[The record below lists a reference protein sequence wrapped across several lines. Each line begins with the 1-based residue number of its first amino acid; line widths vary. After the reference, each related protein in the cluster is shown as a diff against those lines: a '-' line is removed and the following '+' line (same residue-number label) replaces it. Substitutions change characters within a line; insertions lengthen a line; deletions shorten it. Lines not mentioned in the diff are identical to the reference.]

1 MSPPTGTSVKIDDT
15 TRDRLKALAD
25 GAGLS
30 MKDYLARLAEEKEHG
45 KLLDTATAV
54 FRRIIEPGILDRF
67 DADFGGLP
75 PVTHETPR
83 AA

>member
-1 MSPPTGTSVKIDDT
+1 MADTTVKIDDT

-25 GAGLS
+25 GAGMS
-30 MKDYLARLAEEKEHG
+30 MKDYLAQLAVEKEHERQ
-45 KLLDTATAV
+45 LDTATAA
-54 FRRIIEPGILDRF
+54 FRRALAAPGVADRF

-75 PVTHETPR
+75 EAAGHPVSR

>member
-1 MSPPTGTSVKIDDT
+1 MADTSVKIDDT

-25 GAGLS
+25 AAGVS
-30 MKDYLARLAEEKEHG
+30 MKDYLARVAAEKEHEQ
-45 KLLDTATAV
+45 LLDTATAA
-54 FRRIIEPGILDRF
+54 FRRAISAPGILDRF

-75 PVTHETPR
+75 PAAAHDTPR

>member
-1 MSPPTGTSVKIDDT
+1 MADTSVRIDDT

-25 GAGLS
+25 DAGLS
-30 MKDYLARLAEEKEHG
+30 LKDYLARVATEKEHD
-45 KLLDTATAV
+45 KLLETATAA
-54 FRRIIEPGILDRF
+54 FRRATSAPGVMDRF

-75 PVTHETPR
+75 SVSKRETSR

>member
-1 MSPPTGTSVKIDDT
+1 MADTTVKIDDT

-25 GAGLS
+25 DAGMS
-30 MKDYLARLAEEKEHG
+30 MKDYLAQLAAEKEQER
-45 KLLDTATAV
+45 LQDTATAA
-54 FRRIIEPGILDRF
+54 FRRAISAPGIMDRF

-75 PVTHETPR
+75 SVTKHENPR